1 MNQTFPCLLT
11 RNSSTGKWEPVG
23 LLEDPSLY
31 PDVVVVKT
39 ANHKTTSFKLADAR
53 DYKFHPLKIIQALNE
68 GSSYSGGIWT
78 VEGLDWIKFPPFTGN
93 RRQLIIATD
102 LNTGTEYTLTSTI
115 CPLAKELKI
124 SSGAVSEY
132 LRGKITKYKNWSFR
146 YA

>member
-23 LLEDPSLY
+23 LLEKPELY
-31 PDVVVVKT
+31 PDVVAVKN
-39 ANHKTTSFKLADAR
+39 ANHKITSFKLADAR
-53 DYKFHPLKIIQALNE
+53 DHNHNPLKIIKALNE
-68 GSSYSGGIWT
+68 GTTYNGGIWT
-78 VEGLDWIKFPPFTGN
+78 VENLEFIKFPPFTGN

-132 LRGKITKYKNWSFR
+132 LRGKITKYKHWHFH